1 MDRKEKDRH
10 LGVLGE
16 ANRDKHINFIAEE
29 NNEKD
34 PVEEPST
41 GPLSDEEI
49 NRKIEEEKESKKK
62 N

>member
-1 MDRKEKDRH
+1 MERKEKDRH
-10 LGVLGE
+10 PDVPGE

-34 PVEEPST
+34 PAEEPST